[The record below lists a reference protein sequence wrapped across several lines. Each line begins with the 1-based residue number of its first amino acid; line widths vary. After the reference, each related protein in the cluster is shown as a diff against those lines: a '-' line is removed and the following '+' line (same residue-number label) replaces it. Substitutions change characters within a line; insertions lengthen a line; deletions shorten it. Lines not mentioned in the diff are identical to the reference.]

1 MTQEIFRP
9 IKGYEGCYEV
19 SNKGNVKSLS
29 RLKKCVRYG
38 KPYYVKLKEMILKPY
53 VDFKGYLRV
62 DLNKDG
68 KREAKK
74 VHRLVAEAFIGDIY
88 NKEIDHINT
97 IKTDNRV
104 ENLKIVTSKENCN
117 NPISKERMRKGHF
130 KKVRC
135 ITQDGNIFNFNSIR
149 EAEQKGFGRN
159 YGISQCLH
167 GRIKTH
173 NNNRWE
179 YIN

>member
-1 MTQEIFRP
+1 MTQEIWKP
-9 IKGYEGCYEV
+9 IKGYEQLYEV

-38 KPYYVKLKEMILKPY
+38 KLYYVKLNEMILRPY

-68 KREAKK
+68 KREVKK

-104 ENLKIVTSKENCN
+104 ENLKDCN
-117 NPISKERMRKGHF
+117 IKG
-130 KKVRC
+130 KL
-135 ITQDGNIFNFNSIR
+135 Q
-149 EAEQKGFGRN
+149 
-159 YGISQCLH
+159 
-167 GRIKTH
+167 
-173 NNNRWE
+173 
-179 YIN
+179 